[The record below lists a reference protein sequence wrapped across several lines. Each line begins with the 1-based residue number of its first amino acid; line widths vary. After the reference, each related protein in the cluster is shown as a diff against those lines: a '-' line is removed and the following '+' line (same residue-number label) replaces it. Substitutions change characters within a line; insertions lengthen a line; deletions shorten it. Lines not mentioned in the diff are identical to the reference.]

1 MKVGNCQAFNLRPR
15 YFYLGFFLPDT
26 FNTHNNWTCSA
37 QAVFRAAA
45 EKNKFEVLVD
55 TVKKVFII
63 VELSRAVAL
72 PLFKNINQNNLC
84 GC

>member
-1 MKVGNCQAFNLRPR
+1 L
-15 YFYLGFFLPDT
+15 LSGFFFALFFLIRIKYKLTQPKR
-26 FNTHNNWTCSA
+26 FSGLSLG
-37 QAVFRAAA
+37 
-45 EKNKFEVLVD
+45 KKFVWFVD
-55 TVKKVFII
+55 TRLKVFII

>member
-1 MKVGNCQAFNLRPR
+1 
-15 YFYLGFFLPDT
+15 
-26 FNTHNNWTCSA
+26 
-37 QAVFRAAA
+37 
-45 EKNKFEVLVD
+45 VLVD